1 MALLRIFNNQD
12 YGGNFPGGPVAKT
25 DLPMQGDHLH
35 PLPVAMH
42 RSELLSGITKQNP
55 HPGDSEQD
63 QLQKIQSVQ
72 HTFMEHTICV

>member
-1 MALLRIFNNQD
+1 
-12 YGGNFPGGPVAKT
+12 
-25 DLPMQGDHLH
+25 MQGDHRH

-42 RSELLSGITKQNP
+42 RSELLSGIMKQTP

-72 HTFMEHTICV
+72 HTFMEHTPFLWNTQSVYRAGNENQAFVLKEPVV